1 MQTILFLMVNSED
14 LDIRHEAFVR
24 NPFIVHSIKSRNIPR
39 HTKCNIQIYRSIPT
53 ITFEE
58 ERIDEQWVMV
68 IQTNT
73 PLQIIFG
80 E

>member
-1 MQTILFLMVNSED
+1 MQIILLLMVNSED
-14 LDIRHEAFVR
+14 LGIRHEAFVH
-24 NPFIVHSIKSRNIPR
+24 NPFNVHSIKSRNII
-39 HTKCNIQIYRSIPT
+39 CNIQIYRSIPT
-53 ITFEE
+53 ISFEE